1 MEPDACSTATSGA
14 TISGVISD
22 VHHVGIAVR
31 DMEEAC
37 ALFRDALHLP
47 VVKEG
52 VAPARG
58 ARVMMMGVGGSYLEL
73 IQPVAVDSPF
83 AAYIRDK
90 GEGLHHIALWS
101 GDVELEVERLAEQ
114 GVPLEDPEP
123 RHGFTGDLSYLE
135 AEAFDGVVVEVVQP
149 EEELSGGSRP
159 GGRVKRV
166 DHVVLR
172 VPDAGSIADRFG
184 EYFGI
189 ETKRKME
196 RGPVAFAFLRPGD
209 VIIEVVS
216 GKGKG
221 SPGNGP
227 SKPRET
233 GPSAELRTGSISG
246 LAFEVTEI
254 DRLTATL
261 KQKGYPIGDPHAALQ
276 GGRIVS
282 VHPTGA
288 CGVPLA
294 FIDFTDSPGPAPRK

>member
-1 MEPDACSTATSGA
+1 MEKAYG
-14 TISGVISD
+14 
-22 VHHVGIAVR
+22 
-31 DMEEAC
+31 
-37 ALFRDALHLP
+37 LFRDALHLP
-47 VVKEG
+47 VVKDG

-58 ARVMMMGVGGSYLEL
+58 ARVGMLAVGGSYLEL

-83 AAYIRDK
+83 AAHLRER

-101 GDVELEVERLAEQ
+101 GDVELEVGRLAEQ

-123 RHGFTGDLSYLE
+123 RPGFTGSLSYLE
-135 AEAFDGVVVEVVQP
+135 ARAFDGVTVEVVEP
-149 EEELSGGSRP
+149 GKELSGTSP
-159 GGRVKRV
+159 SGGRIKRI

-196 RGPVAFAFLRPGD
+196 RGPTVFAFLRPGD
-209 VIIEVVS
+209 VIIEVIS
-216 GKGKG
+216 GKGTA
-221 SPGNGP
+221 SPGSGP
-227 SKPRET
+227 SKGQEMGASTEIKP
-233 GPSAELRTGSISG
+233 GSISG

-254 DRLTATL
+254 DRLAATL
-261 KQKGYPIGDPHAALQ
+261 KQKGYPIGDPHPALQ

-294 FIDFTDSPGPAPRK
+294 FIDFTDSPGPASRK

>member
-1 MEPDACSTATSGA
+1 MALRRGSKGDDHPGIRGA
-14 TISGVISD
+14 TISCVIID

-37 ALFRDALHLP
+37 ALFRDALQLP
-47 VVKEG
+47 VVKDG

-58 ARVMMMGVGGSYLEL
+58 ARVVMMGVGGSYLEL

-83 AAYIRDK
+83 AAHIRKK
-90 GEGLHHIALWS
+90 GEGLHHVALWS
-101 GDVELEVERLAEQ
+101 GDVGLEVERLAEQ

-123 RHGFTGDLSYLE
+123 RQGFTGKLSYLE
-135 AEAFDGVVVEVVQP
+135 AEAFDGVVVEVVEP
-149 EEELSGGSRP
+149 DEGLSGTARP
-159 GGRVKRV
+159 SGRIKRI

-172 VPDAGSIADRFG
+172 VPDAGTIAERFG
-184 EYFGI
+184 DYFGI

-196 RGPVAFAFLRPGD
+196 RGPTVFAFLRPGD
-209 VIIEVVS
+209 VIIEVVG
-216 GKGKG
+216 GKGVGEPG
-221 SPGNGP
+221 SG
-227 SKPRET
+227 T
-233 GPSAELRTGSISG
+233 LAG

-254 DRLTATL
+254 DRLTASL
-261 KQKGYPIGDPHAALQ
+261 KQKGYPIGDPHPALQ

-282 VHPTGA
+282 LHPSGA

>member
-1 MEPDACSTATSGA
+1 
-14 TISGVISD
+14 
-22 VHHVGIAVR
+22 
-31 DMEEAC
+31 MEEAC
-37 ALFRDALHLP
+37 ALFRDVLHLP

-58 ARVMMMGVGGSYLEL
+58 ARVTMLGVGGSYLEL

-83 AAYIRDK
+83 TTYIRDK

-123 RHGFTGDLSYLE
+123 RRGFTGNLSFLE
-135 AEAFDGVVVEVVQP
+135 AEAFDGVVVEVVEP
-149 EEELSGGSRP
+149 DEELSGASRP
-159 GGRVKRV
+159 GGRIKRV

-196 RGPVAFAFLRPGD
+196 RGPAVFAFLRPGD

-216 GKGKG
+216 GKGTE
-221 SPGNGP
+221 SPANGP
-227 SKPRET
+227 SKGRET
-233 GPSAELRTGSISG
+233 GLSLDLRRGPLAEQKTGSSVDFQTGTISG

-254 DRLTATL
+254 DRLAASL
-261 KQKGYPIGDPHAALQ
+261 KQKGYPIGDPHPALQ

-282 VHPTGA
+282 VHATGA

-294 FIDFTDSPGPAPRK
+294 FIDFTDSPGPSPRK

>member
-1 MEPDACSTATSGA
+1 MLQPDILGA
-14 TISGVISD
+14 TILGVIID

-31 DMEEAC
+31 DMEKAC

-58 ARVMMMGVGGSYLEL
+58 ARVMMIGVGESYLEL

-83 AAYIRDK
+83 AAHLRDK

-123 RHGFTGDLSYLE
+123 RRGFTGNLSYLD
-135 AEAFDGVVVEVVQP
+135 AEAFDGVVVEVVEP

-159 GGRVKRV
+159 GGRIKRV

-172 VPDAGSIADRFG
+172 VPDAASIADRFG
-184 EYFGI
+184 DYFGI

-196 RGPVAFAFLRPGD
+196 RGSGVFAFLRPGD
-209 VIIEVVS
+209 VIIEVIS
-216 GKGKG
+216 GKEAGEPG
-221 SPGNGP
+221 SG
-227 SKPRET
+227 T
-233 GPSAELRTGSISG
+233 LAG

-254 DRLTATL
+254 DRLTASL
-261 KQKGYPIGDPHAALQ
+261 KQKGYPIGDPHPALQ